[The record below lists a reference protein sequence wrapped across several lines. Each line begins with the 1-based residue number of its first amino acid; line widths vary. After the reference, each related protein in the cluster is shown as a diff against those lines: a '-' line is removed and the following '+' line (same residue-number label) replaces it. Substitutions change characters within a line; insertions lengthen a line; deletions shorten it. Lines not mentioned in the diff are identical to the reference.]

1 MNMSQNARSK
11 SKTRNLKLF
20 DHLKKDEIVEEL
32 NSPNVKF
39 LVQDP
44 SKDLQDLLDAPVNG
58 IQRVLAILFNNF
70 DTPLSDIKLQNYEI
84 IFTEPL
90 HDVSNHIKNMG
101 AEISYQV
108 DKHKRKEV
116 LKCH

>member
-11 SKTRNLKLF
+11 SKTTNLKLF

-44 SKDLQDLLDAPVNG
+44 SKDL
-58 IQRVLAILFNNF
+58 
-70 DTPLSDIKLQNYEI
+70 
-84 IFTEPL
+84 
-90 HDVSNHIKNMG
+90 
-101 AEISYQV
+101 
-108 DKHKRKEV
+108 
-116 LKCH
+116 